1 MRAKTVLSILR
12 TEAIEQDAA
21 NSKFFDPK
29 EVPGSPTDRRA
40 YFNELTHQVVEGW
53 LRIALDKAYD
63 RKKRALEND
72 GADKKTINKHIK
84 NREKQQTNVTAVG
97 NLMEKWH
104 SVLWTRRVIFVLVA

>member
-1 MRAKTVLSILR
+1 MR

-84 NREKQQTNVTAVG
+84 NR
-97 NLMEKWH
+97 
-104 SVLWTRRVIFVLVA
+104 